1 MDVWFTVIRT
11 DGYELIDFVKLIL
24 AIQELN
30 EKRYVSIYSCKSKLN
45 NKFRCKNH
53 V

>member
-24 AIQELN
+24 AIRELN
-30 EKRYVSIYSCKSKLN
+30 KKSWSIHFQDDKPHKYIVHRLY
-45 NKFRCKNH
+45 
-53 V
+53 